1 MAVRRSALVLAV
13 AALALAGC
21 AKKHAVDQVPD
32 EALDAI
38 AAAASAQL
46 NAPVTAIY
54 HLLHQA
60 DLDHR
65 VSWAGLSIGF
75 DNRAWPVNWWLYRHG
90 YVDLSGLAPTA
101 GQPFVLTK
109 KAVDYAA
116 AGDLPWFSVEPGGPT
131 HVDCTSPT
139 LPAGACDVEVTL
151 TPKLTSEGQAAGAA
165 TPAAFSVDATVTLAE
180 DGWVVGSL
188 TPVGTAAPHNLALV
202 ALLGPEGARAA
213 SLASANHDIAVKAG
227 FATDAP
233 QPASLAAVAED
244 NARNGIAATPPP
256 TDNAPPPQVPATPQ
270 RDREGRLRL

>member
-1 MAVRRSALVLAV
+1 MAVRRHALILAV
-13 AALALAGC
+13 AAFALAGC
-21 AKKHAVDQVPD
+21 VKARAVDQVPD

-38 AAAASAQL
+38 AAAAAAQL
-46 NAPVTAIY
+46 NAPVTSIY

-65 VSWAGLSIGF
+65 VNWPALTIGF

-101 GQPFVLTK
+101 GAPFVLTK
-109 KAVDYAA
+109 KAVDYDA
-116 AGDLPWFSVEPGGPT
+116 AGDLPWLSVEAGAPT
-131 HVDCTSPT
+131 RVDCTSPT
-139 LPAGACDVEVTL
+139 LPAGACDVEVSL

-165 TPAAFSVDATVTLAE
+165 TPVAFIVDATVTLAE
-180 DGWVVGSL
+180 DGWLVGSL

-213 SLASANHDIAVKAG
+213 ALALANHEIAVKAG
-227 FATDAP
+227 FDTNAP
-233 QPASLAAVAED
+233 QPASPAAD
-244 NARNGIAATPPP
+244 NARNGIALPPPVDNTPPP
-256 TDNAPPPQVPATPQ
+256 PVPVMPE